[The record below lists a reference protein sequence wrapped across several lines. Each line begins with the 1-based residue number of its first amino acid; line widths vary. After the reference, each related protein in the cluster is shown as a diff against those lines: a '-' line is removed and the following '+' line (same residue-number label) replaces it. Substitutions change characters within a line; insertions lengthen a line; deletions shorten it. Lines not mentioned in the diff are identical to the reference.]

1 MRKNLFIGL
10 LIVLF
15 VGLFSC
21 NDINNYLNNTNGTQ
35 TNPTNTTTTNTEPG
49 DSPTNTEIPS
59 IPKEYWGTW
68 LQMNTEYEYYI
79 DASNVYKSSGS
90 NKKYQTI
97 ASGISGYALE
107 SENILKNGNIVYFRK
122 GGSARDF
129 SVKIA
134 GFEDQLAEFSNSY
147 SSRAVNTGKQG
158 ITGRRENKDNKAD
171 NESVKSGSDG
181 GITFTNAVAGDVQ
194 NITVMDTTVAV
205 APEYN
210 GENMGTI
217 PIIEKGTYGFKTTY
231 SIDGDS
237 EGFCYGNY
245 YKTYNL
251 TLNVKNIGDR
261 ECSTSVYEISKTDPN
276 LQIIGDLSGNFY
288 TIEPGKSQ
296 NLHLQVRYGKVEAAP
311 EDADDG
317 FVKVPISISITDSTN
332 ERTWNDSVTL
342 RFYSGFVVLNVNSR
356 NFAPSSTAKLN
367 GFVIYPDGRS
377 KRFTV
382 SNGKTETVLIPWGK
396 KDYHLAFSGAS
407 ASNEM
412 AYSFGFS
419 GKTDLADLSG
429 IWRSND
435 INAYESNDSL
445 DTAHRVDD
453 LSSPVKAYLK
463 SNDIDFYTINCGS
476 INTDFIPV
484 SYVGYAV
491 KEYENGNKDK
501 KVNPGEG
508 LYLDVKSYNNG
519 LSAFLNVSVLLST
532 TSNYV
537 TIVRNTGTMGNI
549 YANEY
554 HSLTDYDD
562 TESGCSLMA
571 GDYFGNA
578 FKFSVAS
585 NCPSGTVLPFT
596 LTFADS
602 SGNSWT
608 DNFSITVQ

>member
-21 NDINNYLNNTNGTQ
+21 NDINNYLNNMNGTQ
-35 TNPTNTTTTNTEPG
+35 TNPTNTTTNTEPE

-68 LQMNTEYEYYI
+68 LQMNTEDEYYL

-107 SENILKNGNIVYFRK
+107 SENILKNGNTVYFRK

-217 PIIEKGTYGFKTTY
+217 PIVEENMFGFKTTY
-231 SIDGDS
+231 TIDGDS

-251 TLNVKNIGDR
+251 TLNIKNIGSIACKPSSYVI
-261 ECSTSVYEISKTDPN
+261 ECEDSN
-276 LQIIGDLSGNFY
+276 LQIIPVDSTYAFSSFAS
-288 TIEPGKSQ
+288 GKSKPV
-296 NLHLQVRYGKVEAAP
+296 LLQVRYGNL
-311 EDADDG
+311 EDEYKDVTI
-317 FVKVPISISITDSTN
+317 FISITDN
-332 ERTWNDSVTL
+332 YYGRTWKDSVTI
-342 RFYSGFVVLNVNSR
+342 RFYKGLVGLKVNAFNPDR
-356 NFAPSSTAKLN
+356 KANAKLN
-367 GFVIYPDGRS
+367 GFIIYPDGRS
-377 KRFTV
+377 KRFSV
-382 SNGKTETVLIPWGK
+382 SHSKTETVFIPWSES
-396 KDYHLAFSGAS
+396 DYHLAFSGAS
-407 ASNEM
+407 SGNETAM
-412 AYSFGFS
+412 KYSFGFR
-419 GKTDLADLSG
+419 GKTDLRDLENWNNVNEWTS
-429 IWRSND
+429 
-435 INAYESNDSL
+435 YEPNNSL
-445 DTAHRVDD
+445 EEAHRVDNFT
-453 LSSPVKAYLK
+453 SPVTAYLEGD
-463 SNDIDFYTINCGS
+463 DIDFYTINCGS